1 MGSSQLLLEPGNFS
15 RVIRLLFGSRQQ
27 LLQFGDL
34 LLEHVNSF
42 FRFFIHREFR

>member
-1 MGSSQLLLEPGNFS
+1 
-15 RVIRLLFGSRQQ
+15 